1 MTETLKDEN
10 EGTGGPSELSA
21 GLGSTRRGTLTMAQ
35 LIDALRLYAD
45 VATAGNHMHWG
56 VVMYDAALVI
66 REQLDDIAKFRDD
79 SRRYRW
85 LLNQQLGV
93 WMQVAGKSQVQDPSP
108 NIDKAMMPN
117 VEFSERSAAGAESA
131 GTQG

>member
-1 MTETLKDEN
+1 MEQAPKA
-10 EGTGGPSELSA
+10 EGTSSGTSVLSA
-21 GLGSTRRGTLTMAQ
+21 GLGGARMGALTMAQ

-66 REQLDDIAKFRDD
+66 QEQLDDIAKFRDD

-117 VEFSERSAAGAESA
+117 AEIT
-131 GTQG
+131 GG